1 MPEEIRQALC
11 TKKIGLTNNKIMIK
25 TCGKWAITVSLSRK
39 DWSTMNSNDISN
51 NQQEIIDLLNALFKD
66 YDHFHILKGTLND
79 NLIYNE
85 EHGRYEIE
93 FVRWIP
99 KKEAELHFP
108 KIIEVYTNKLT
119 QSPHQ

>member
-11 TKKIGLTNNKIMIK
+11 SKKIGLTNNKIAFK
-25 TCGKWAITVSLSRK
+25 TCGRWAITVSLSRK
-39 DWSTMNSNDISN
+39 DWTPLNSDDITK
-51 NQQEIIDLLNALFKD
+51 NQQEIIDLINTLFED

-85 EHGRYEIE
+85 EHGRYEVK

-99 KKEAELHFP
+99 KKEAELRFP
-108 KIIEVYTNKLT
+108 KIIEAYTNKLI
-119 QSPHQ
+119 Q